1 MFVAGLPVRMAK
13 RSHDDT
19 DIAAALVPKRARR
32 ERSGDADDDDDALRD
47 FIQASISKRDV
58 KAGTHVVKN
67 AKGKAKV
74 AKGEVGGGSF
84 QSMGAPPAAV
94 DISISH
100 VL

>member
-1 MFVAGLPVRMAK
+1 MSK
-13 RSHDDT
+13 RFHDDT

-32 ERSGDADDDDDALRD
+32 ELSDDDGTDDDALRD

-58 KAGTHVVKN
+58 KAGTLVVKN

-84 QSMGAPPAAV
+84 QSMGASGTTV
-94 DISISH
+94 DTSVLH